1 MVFHILSKCLFFKI
15 LNQCRYSHWR
25 NHTETHTHT
34 HIQIYTIAPDW
45 GNIKSG
51 LEHTYTHTL
60 PLVKLNIQ
68 NDTAAHSTASMSY
81 TKHLGFKF
89 TDRRHRSVLS
99 KRNVKHILSC
109 LSGLQSY
116 IKTVLHHWRAARCG
130 GQYD

>member
-34 HIQIYTIAPDW
+34 F
-45 GNIKSG
+45 K
-51 LEHTYTHTL
+51 YTHSLQTEATSHQGSKTQTL

-68 NDTAAHSTASMSY
+68 NDTAALSTASMSY

-99 KRNVKHILSC
+99 KRKVISKRILSR

-116 IKTVLHHWRAARCG
+116 IKTVLHLWRAARCG
-130 GQYD
+130 GQYN